1 MIINNRAFYTFVI
14 FITFRIFV
22 NNNKYRNHNFDFIN
36 YFVVFSKYIQ
46 YLFVK
51 INYYI
56 LCIVT
61 YQFYIISKRTFLI
74 FLIYK
79 RLISRQDDKHSFC
92 KIFIFVTY
100 YMFLYLNNKQS
111 MLLPNI
117 FYNTKITRK
126 LILKVTKEN
135 YDTIFDLRSI
145 LNFH

>member
-1 MIINNRAFYTFVI
+1 M
-14 FITFRIFV
+14 
-22 NNNKYRNHNFDFIN
+22 YRNVSILHNFKT
-36 YFVVFSKYIQ
+36 YFFNFFNLQ
-46 YLFVK
+46 E
-51 INYYI
+51 
-56 LCIVT
+56 T
-61 YQFYIISKRTFLI
+61 
-74 FLIYK
+74 
-79 RLISRQDDKHSFC
+79 LISRQDDKHSFC
-92 KIFIFVTY
+92 TY

>member
-1 MIINNRAFYTFVI
+1 M
-14 FITFRIFV
+14 
-22 NNNKYRNHNFDFIN
+22 YRNVSILHNFKT
-36 YFVVFSKYIQ
+36 YFFNFFNLQ
-46 YLFVK
+46 E
-51 INYYI
+51 
-56 LCIVT
+56 T
-61 YQFYIISKRTFLI
+61 
-74 FLIYK
+74 
-79 RLISRQDDKHSFC
+79 LISRQDDKHSFC